1 MPSQLVGELSAFLC
15 VFPGR
20 VSHRLEPELGENPL
34 TAANLVLEQF
44 EHMGSLGRN
53 GGVLP
58 CVGTPRPASP
68 CTEPAAL
75 RDDMVH

>member
-1 MPSQLVGELSAFLC
+1 
-15 VFPGR
+15 
-20 VSHRLEPELGENPL
+20 
-34 TAANLVLEQF
+34 
-44 EHMGSLGRN
+44 MGSLGCN

-75 RDDMVH
+75 RDDMVHWLKRKNKLKPYLIMNCMQLVKYNSGVAKKKKI